1 MWSVKQ
7 NALCLPKITDMIQ
20 RIQSIL
26 LLVASITFFLQFVFN
41 FATSDKK
48 SPGFLSDKVYN
59 VLDNPVLLGLSILG
73 GAVALISI
81 FLFRNRPLQLRLG
94 YLVIVLCIL
103 LPLVAFL
110 LIYNEPT
117 GLSKGVEINDGLA
130 IYLPIIGLITTIF
143 ATRYINKDNKLV
155 KSMDRLR

>member
-1 MWSVKQ
+1 
-7 NALCLPKITDMIQ
+7 MIQ
-20 RIQSIL
+20 RIQSIFL
-26 LLVASITFFLQFVFN
+26 LLASVTFFLQFVFQ
-41 FATSDKK
+41 FATSDKA
-48 SPGFLSDKVYN
+48 SPGFLSDQMYN
-59 VLDNPVLLGLSILG
+59 VMDNPVLMVLTILG

-94 YLVIVLCIL
+94 YLVIILCIL

-117 GLSKGVEINDGLA
+117 GLSKGTEIHDGLA
-130 IYLPIIGLITTIF
+130 IYLPIVGLITTILANRF
-143 ATRYINKDNKLV
+143 ISKDNKLV